1 LVKYIKETFH
11 KNNWYALVFFLCD
24 LMNFANVIFQMYF
37 IDVFLGGV
45 FLAYGTNV
53 LHWSEMEPEERT
65 DPLIEVFPRLTKCTF
80 HKYGPSGTIEK
91 HDAMCL
97 LALNI
102 WSEKVYVFLWFW
114 LIILAVLTALY
125 MIYTVAI
132 IFIPAMRKTMLQ
144 RNAKTSYNNDDR
156 LDLLMKKADIGDWFV
171 LFLLSKN
178 LDSILF
184 REFISQLTE
193 KLKTEP

>member
-1 LVKYIKETFH
+1 
-11 KNNWYALVFFLCD
+11 
-24 LMNFANVIFQMYF
+24 
-37 IDVFLGGV
+37 
-45 FLAYGTNV
+45 
-53 LHWSEMEPEERT
+53 
-65 DPLIEVFPRLTKCTF
+65 
-80 HKYGPSGTIEK
+80 
-91 HDAMCL
+91 MCL

-156 LDLLMKKADIGDWFV
+156 LDLLMKKGMWPMTSLRKQTADF
-171 LFLLSKN
+171 
-178 LDSILF
+178 
-184 REFISQLTE
+184 
-193 KLKTEP
+193 